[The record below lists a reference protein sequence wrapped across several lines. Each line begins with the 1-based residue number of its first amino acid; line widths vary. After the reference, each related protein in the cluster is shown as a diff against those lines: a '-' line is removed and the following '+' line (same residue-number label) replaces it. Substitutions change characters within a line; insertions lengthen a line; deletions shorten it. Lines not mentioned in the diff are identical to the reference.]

1 MQATQ
6 VTGGVPARPADD
18 RYVILGKVSGLFG
31 VQGWVRVHSHTRPIE
46 NILRYTPWFLEES
59 GSWRPRELAGGRQ
72 HGKGLVAR
80 LAGIDDRGLART
92 LVGAAI
98 AVKRSQLPAA
108 AAGEYYH
115 ADLLG
120 MSVVNR
126 EGVRLGT
133 VLRIFETGAHDVLVV
148 RGGHEHLIP
157 LVFGVHVLG
166 IDGAAG
172 VIEVD
177 WRADY

>member
-1 MQATQ
+1 MWVTQ
-6 VTGGVPARPADD
+6 VTDGVRAGAADD
-18 RYVILGKVSGLFG
+18 PYVILGKVSGLFG
-31 VQGWVRVHSHTRPIE
+31 VQGWVRVYSHTRPIE
-46 NILRYTPWFLEES
+46 NILHYTPWYLQKA
-59 GSWRPRELAGGRQ
+59 GSWQPYALAEGRQ
-72 HGKGLVAR
+72 HGKGMVAR
-80 LAGIDDRGLART
+80 LAGVDDRELARS

-98 AVKRSQLPAA
+98 AVKRSQLPVP

-120 MSVVNR
+120 LAVVSR

-133 VLRIFETGAHDVLVV
+133 VQRIFETGAHDVLVV
-148 RGGHEHLIP
+148 RGAHEHLIP

-166 IDGAAG
+166 VDVSAG

-177 WRADY
+177 WREDY